1 MNKPLKVNAK
11 QTRSEASPELT
22 RARPFLPRR
31 LSQQSFCIFTSFRLS
46 VIICHDVINI
56 PLKGTRGARVL
67 VASCVNRSCVGPSD
81 HKALFFH
88 ECLLHH
94 LSQAPARR
102 DMSVLRIHTFPW
114 GVFLPGAGGRAA
126 ATAGGGLA
134 ALRTRGRL
142 HLAPSL
148 SAGFLLSFRE
158 AMSAGPARRLRAHGG
173 PRS

>member
-31 LSQQSFCIFTSFRLS
+31 LSQQSFCIFTSFRLR

-114 GVFLPGAGGRAA
+114 GAFHTECHLGRR
-126 ATAGGGLA
+126 ATGHVLD
-134 ALRTRGRL
+134 TWSTGRS
-142 HLAPSL
+142 HLAGPGRPIGL
-148 SAGFLLSFRE
+148 SPLLDQHNLSRCLF
-158 AMSAGPARRLRAHGG
+158 P
-173 PRS
+173 